1 MVPIL
6 QKQMLHVKL
15 EDLAKEALSTPA
27 QETLKEKVNSDISV
41 ERKNNLLTEM
51 ISSIFNK

>member
-27 QETLKEKVNSDISV
+27 QKILKEKVNSDISV
-41 ERKNNLLTEM
+41 EKKDNLLTGM

>member
-1 MVPIL
+1 
-6 QKQMLHVKL
+6 MLHVKL

-27 QETLKEKVNSDISV
+27 QKILKEKVNSDISV
-41 ERKNNLLTEM
+41 EKKDNLLTGM